1 MEDNNKIDLNEIK
14 KIISE
19 KKKIIALIFILC
31 VIIGVIYT
39 VTLVKPMYRTTSK
52 VLIDKSDSSIAEL
65 LPDTDVIKE
74 VAQNLE
80 IDYKKVKKSIA
91 TTYDKSTKIIEIYV
105 NFEDKMQSYNIANQ
119 YIELLKL
126 KLQDVYGIEKYE
138 VIKNTEIA
146 QEPYNI
152 NPIKDVILFSIIG
165 IMIIC
170 VYVTILYSISGIT
183 NGRQIENLKIRFLG
197 HLIGED
203 ENENENKN
211 KKNSKKHLKAKNKT
225 IDVLKMIITN
235 IELNEK
241 ARNPKKILVAG
252 INSSDDS
259 SYVTKKI
266 ALAYRELKNKILIIN
281 AKFDDTNKEY
291 ISFQD
296 EKITV
301 KTAKELNITQT
312 NLITNEAIDILKE
325 LENEYDII
333 FVNSE
338 SILENENSIIWS
350 NIVQGVVIVPE
361 YRKTKEKDLLRAKK
375 YIENVNGNIIGAVLN
390 RYE

>member
-203 ENENENKN
+203 ENENENK
-211 KKNSKKHLKAKNKT
+211 KNSKKHLKAKNKT

>member
-39 VTLVKPMYRTTSK
+39 VILVKPMYRTTSK

-74 VAQNLE
+74 VAQNLG

-105 NFEDKMQSYNIANQ
+105 NFEDKIQSYNIANQ

-203 ENENENKN
+203 ENENENK
-211 KKNSKKHLKAKNKT
+211 KNSKKHLKAKNKT

-241 ARNPKKILVAG
+241 ARNPKTILVAG

-333 FVNSE
+333 FVNSK

>member
-39 VTLVKPMYRTTSK
+39 VILVKPMYRTTSK

-74 VAQNLE
+74 VAQNLG

-105 NFEDKMQSYNIANQ
+105 NFEDKIQSYNIANQ

-203 ENENENKN
+203 ENENENK
-211 KKNSKKHLKAKNKT
+211 KNSKKHLKAKNKT

-241 ARNPKKILVAG
+241 ARNPKTILVAG

-333 FVNSE
+333 FVNSK

-361 YRKTKEKDLLRAKK
+361 YRKTKEMDLLRAKK

>member
-1 MEDNNKIDLNEIK
+1 MENSKKIDLIEIK
-14 KIISE
+14 KIIFDN
-19 KKKIIALIFILC
+19 KKIISLILILC
-31 VIIGVIYT
+31 IMMGVVYT
-39 VTLVKPMYRTTSK
+39 VALVKPMYRTTSK
-52 VLIDKSDSSIAEL
+52 VLIDKSDSSISEL

-74 VAQNLE
+74 VAQNLG
-80 IDYKKVKKSIA
+80 IDYNKVKKSIA

-105 NFEDKMQSYNIANQ
+105 NYENNIPSYYIANQ

-138 VIKNTEIA
+138 VIKNTELA

-152 NPIKDVILFSIIG
+152 NPIKDVILFFIIG

-183 NGRQIENLKIRFLG
+183 NGEQIENLKIRFLG
-197 HLIGED
+197 YII
-203 ENENENKN
+203 NENENKN
-211 KKNSKKHLKAKNKT
+211 KNKSNSKKYLKAKNKT

-241 ARNPKKILVAG
+241 ARNPKTVLVAG
-252 INSSDDS
+252 INSSDDT

-266 ALAYRELKNKILIIN
+266 ALEYRELKNKILIIN
-281 AKFDDTNKEY
+281 AKFDNTNKEF
-291 ISFQD
+291 IGFQD
-296 EKITV
+296 EKITI
-301 KTAKELNITQT
+301 KTTEELNITQT
-312 NLITNEAIDILKE
+312 NLITNETVDILKE

-333 FVNSE
+333 LVNGK

-361 YRKTKEKDLLRAKK
+361 YRKTKEKDLLEAKK